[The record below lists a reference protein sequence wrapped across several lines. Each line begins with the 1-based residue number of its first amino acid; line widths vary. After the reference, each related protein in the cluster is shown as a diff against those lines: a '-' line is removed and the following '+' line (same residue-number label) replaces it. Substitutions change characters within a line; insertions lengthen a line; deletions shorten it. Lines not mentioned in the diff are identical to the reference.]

1 MFGIKRRPRRSE
13 LRLGVKMV
21 DYETTAFQPRL
32 VLLPA
37 VKFWQKRG
45 PQLSAI
51 TILVVLGGALYY
63 LFTTPTFFVYEAEIR
78 DNVAVSAWEI
88 YQASKI
94 DSQSIF
100 WINPAEVVERI
111 TGLPNIKSASVS
123 VFLPARVVI
132 EVVERQPELLWQTG
146 DTTWWVDQEGTIVPP
161 KEGAGDMLRVIDED
175 RQPLE
180 VGYKIDPRI
189 VKGAQALRMLA
200 PTLSVIVYSRSQG
213 LTVATP
219 EGWPVYLGDGS
230 QIKAKLVVLTT
241 VLADLKERNITPAFI
256 DMRNPLRPVYRPAS
270 VIVIPEPMPRPSAG
284 QQGQNQNNLPVTP
297 ASASGSP

>member
-1 MFGIKRRPRRSE
+1 MFGVKRRPRRSE

-51 TILVVLGGALYY
+51 TLLIGLSGALYY
-63 LFTTPTFFVYEAEIR
+63 LFTTPAFFVYKAEIR
-78 DNVAVSAWEI
+78 DNVAVSALEI
-88 YQASKI
+88 YQTSKI

-100 WINPAEVVERI
+100 WVNPAEVVERV
-111 TGLPNIKSASVS
+111 TSLPNIKSASVS

-132 EVVERQPELLWQTG
+132 EVVERRPELLWQTG
-146 DTTWWVDQEGTIVPP
+146 DTVWWVDEEGTVVPR
-161 KEGAGDMLRVIDED
+161 KEEMGDMLRVIDED

-180 VGYKIDPRI
+180 AGYKIDPRI

-256 DMRNPLRPVYRPAS
+256 DMRNPLRPFYRPAS
-270 VIVIPEPMPRPSAG
+270 VILIPDPTQRPAAG
-284 QQGQNQNNLPVTP
+284 QPRQGQNRLPAAPVP
-297 ASASGSP
+297 GAPQ

>member
-1 MFGIKRRPRRSE
+1 MFGVKRRPRRSE

-45 PQLSAI
+45 PQLSAVTLFI
-51 TILVVLGGALYY
+51 VLSGTLYY

-78 DNVAVSAWEI
+78 DNVAISSREI

-111 TGLPNIKSASVS
+111 TSLPNIKSASVA

-132 EVVERQPELLWQTG
+132 EVVERRPELLWQTG
-146 DTTWWVDQEGTIVPP
+146 DTVWWVDEEGTVVPP
-161 KEGAGDMLRVIDED
+161 KEGVEDMLRVIDED

-180 VGYKIDPRI
+180 AGYKIDPRI

-241 VLADLKERNITPAFI
+241 VLGDLKERNITPAYI

-270 VIVIPEPMPRPSAG
+270 LIRISEPVQRPAAL
-284 QQGQNQNNLPVTP
+284 QQRQGQNNIPGTPVPVLP
-297 ASASGSP
+297 